1 VQSVW
6 LDLRYALRV
15 LGRQPAFCV
24 LAVLTLGLGIGAA
37 TTIFSVVQN
46 VLFDPFPGHN
56 VDRVVTFQIHDVAQ
70 ARPGGRSFFQVPE
83 FLDYQEQIQ
92 SFEEVIAGSLED
104 VLYASG
110 EGTEQFSGGLVTP
123 NNFSLFGVPPQLG
136 RPLTPEDARPGA
148 PPVFVMSYK
157 MWAGRFG
164 ADPGLLGRTF
174 VLNDTPTTLV
184 GIMPPRF
191 TKLSADLYRPVRLD
205 RADPEQSQRF
215 FLFQARLKPGVT
227 LRQAEAEIAVVAQR
241 VAKTYPRQYP
251 ERFTVNVVTLL
262 DGTIGQFRATLY
274 TLAAAVGLLLLIAC
288 SNVANMLLARAT
300 TREREMAL
308 RASLGASRARLVRQM
323 LVESFVLALA
333 GAVVGCLFAY
343 FGINAL
349 VSAIPDGAIPR
360 QTVIRM
366 NVPVLLFSLVAAAAT
381 AVLCGLVP
389 ALQSARKELVEPLKD
404 SGKGTGAGAR
414 RHRLTSAL
422 VVAEIALSLVLMAG
436 AGLLTRSFVKL
447 QTVELGLN
455 PEGVFHARLPL
466 PRGQYKTMA
475 RKHQFFRQVVDRLR
489 ELPGVTSA
497 AATSTLPPYGGV
509 RSEVD
514 VPGQTHNERWEAL
527 VQLVS
532 EGYAETLGLRLR
544 KGRFLSRAEVDD
556 ARKVAV
562 VNQTL
567 VQRYFGTEDPIGR
580 TIELKRLATMP
591 DSPVPEPVF
600 EIVGV
605 IADAKNQGLQDP
617 ILPEAFVPYT
627 MTGAYERGILLRSS
641 TPPAVMASV
650 LKREVW
656 AVDRGVA
663 LTMVGG
669 LPDSLQQY
677 SYAGPRFVLLIMG
690 AFAAL
695 GLVLVALGVFSVVA
709 YTVSRQTHEIG
720 IRMALGAARS
730 DVLRMVLRMG
740 LRLIGGGLAAG
751 VAASLGL
758 SRLLSSQLFGVAPN
772 DPATMGAVIAVVA
785 MAGFSA
791 CYFPARRATRV
802 DPLVALRYE

>member
-1 VQSVW
+1 MQTVW
-6 LDLRYALRV
+6 QDLRYAVRV

-37 TTIFSVVQN
+37 TTIFSVIQN

-56 VDRVVTFQIHDVAQ
+56 VDRVVQFQIRDAAQ
-70 ARPGGRSFFQVPE
+70 GRPGGRSFFQVPE

-92 SFEEVIAGSLED
+92 SFEEVIAGAFED

-110 EGTEQFSGGLVTP
+110 EGTEQFTGGLVTP
-123 NNFSLFGVPPQLG
+123 NNFSFFGVPAHVG
-136 RPLTPEDARPGA
+136 RWLTPDDARPGA

-164 ADPGLLGRTF
+164 ADPSLLGRTF
-174 VLNDTPTTLV
+174 ILNDTPTTLV
-184 GIMPPRF
+184 GVMPPRF
-191 TKLSADLYRPVRLD
+191 TKLAADLYRPVLLD
-205 RADPEQSQRF
+205 RADPQQKQRF
-215 FLFQARLKPGVT
+215 FLLQARLKRGVS
-227 LRQAEAEIAVVAQR
+227 LEQGEAEIAVVARR
-241 VAKTYPRQYP
+241 VAQTYPKQYP
-251 ERFTVNVVTLL
+251 EKFTVKLVTML

-300 TREREMAL
+300 AREREMAV

-323 LVESFVLALA
+323 LVESLVLALA
-333 GAVVGCLFAY
+333 GAAVGCFFAY
-343 FGINAL
+343 FGIKVL
-349 VSAIPDGAIPR
+349 VAAIPDGAIPR
-360 QTVIRM
+360 QTVIHM
-366 NVPVLLFSLVAAAAT
+366 NAPVLVFSLVAAAAT

-389 ALQSARKELVEPLKD
+389 ALQTARKELVEPLKD
-404 SGKGTGAGAR
+404 AGKGTGAGAR

-466 PRGQYKTMA
+466 PPGQYKTPA
-475 RKHQFFRQVVDRLR
+475 RKHQFFRRVVDRLR
-489 ELPGVTSA
+489 ELPGVVSA
-497 AATSTLPPYGGV
+497 STTSTLPPYGGV

-514 VPGQTHNERWEAL
+514 VPGKTHDERWEAL

-532 EGYAETLGLRLR
+532 EGYADTLGLRLR
-544 KGRFLSRAEVDD
+544 QGRFLSRAEVDD

-562 VNQTL
+562 VNQIL
-567 VQRYFGTEDPIGR
+567 VQRYFGQDDPIGR
-580 TIELKRLATMP
+580 TIELKRLATLP
-591 DSPVPEPVF
+591 DSPVPDPVF

-605 IADAKNQGLQDP
+605 VADAKNQGLQDP
-617 ILPEAFVPYT
+617 ILPEAFIPYT
-627 MTGAYERGILLRSS
+627 MTGAYERGILLRTSS
-641 TPPAVMASV
+641 PPAVMATV
-650 LKREVW
+650 VKREVW
-656 AVDRGVA
+656 AIDRGVA
-663 LTMVGG
+663 LTGLGG
-669 LPDSLQQY
+669 LPDTLQQY
-677 SYAGPRFVLLIMG
+677 SYAGPRFVLVIMG
-690 AFAAL
+690 AFAVL
-695 GLVLVALGVFSVVA
+695 GLVLVALGVFSMVA

-730 DVLRMVLRMG
+730 DVLRMVLQMG
-740 LRLIGGGLAAG
+740 VRLIGGGVAVG

-758 SRLLSSQLFGVAPN
+758 SRVLSSQLFGVAPN
-772 DPATMGAVIAVVA
+772 DPATMAAVIAVVA
-785 MAGFSA
+785 VAGFSA

>member
-1 VQSVW
+1 MRTVW

-15 LGRQPAFCV
+15 LCKQKAFCV

-37 TTIFSVVQN
+37 TTIFSVIQN

-56 VDRVVTFQIHDVAQ
+56 VDRVVTFQIHDAAQ
-70 ARPGGRSFFQVPE
+70 GRPGGRSFFQVPE

-92 SFEEVIAGSLED
+92 SFEEVIAGAFED

-110 EGTEQFSGGLVTP
+110 EGTEQFTGGLVTP
-123 NNFSLFGVPPQLG
+123 NNFSFFGVPAQVG
-136 RPLTPEDARPGA
+136 RWLTEDGRGA

-164 ADPGLLGRTF
+164 ADPRLLGRTF
-174 VLNDTPTTLV
+174 ILNDTPTTLV
-184 GIMPPRF
+184 GVMPPRF
-191 TKLSADLYRPVRLD
+191 TKLAADLYRPVLLD
-205 RADPEQSQRF
+205 RADPQQSQRF
-215 FLFQARLKPGVT
+215 FLLQARLKPAVS
-227 LRQAEAEIAVVAQR
+227 LEQAEAEIAVVAQR
-241 VAKTYPRQYP
+241 VAQTYPKQYP
-251 ERFTVNVVTLL
+251 EKFTVKLLTML

-288 SNVANMLLARAT
+288 GNVANMLLARAT
-300 TREREMAL
+300 TREREMAV
-308 RASLGASRARLVRQM
+308 RASLGASRSRLVRQM

-343 FGINAL
+343 FGIKVL
-349 VSAIPDGAIPR
+349 VTAIPDGAIPR
-360 QTVIRM
+360 QTVIRL
-366 NVPVLLFSLVAAAAT
+366 NVPVLLFSLAAAAAT

-389 ALQSARKELVEPLKD
+389 ALQTARKDLVEPLKD
-404 SGKGTGAGAR
+404 SGKGTSGGAR
-414 RHRLTSAL
+414 RHGLTSAL

-447 QTVELGLN
+447 QTLELGLN
-455 PEGVFHARLPL
+455 PQGVFHARLPL
-466 PRGQYKTMA
+466 PRGQYKKAAA
-475 RKHQFFRQVVDRLR
+475 RHQFLRQVVNRLR
-489 ELPGVTSA
+489 ELPGVMSA
-497 AATSTLPPYGGV
+497 STTSTLPPYGGV

-514 VPGQTHNERWEAL
+514 VPGKTHVERWEAL

-544 KGRFLSRAEVDD
+544 QGRFLSQAEVDD

-567 VQRYFGTEDPIGR
+567 VQRYFGQDDPIGR
-580 TIELKRLATMP
+580 TIDLKRLAALA
-591 DSPVPEPVF
+591 DSPVPDPVF

-617 ILPEAFVPYT
+617 ILPEAFIPYT
-627 MTGAYERGILLRSS
+627 MTGAYERGVLLRTSS
-641 TPPAVMASV
+641 PPAVMTNV
-650 LKREVW
+650 VKREVW

-677 SYAGPRFVLLIMG
+677 SYAGPRFVLVIMG
-690 AFAAL
+690 AFAGL

-720 IRMALGAARS
+720 IRMALGAERS
-730 DVLRMVLRMG
+730 DVLRMVLHMG
-740 LRLIGGGLAAG
+740 LRLIGGGVAAG
-751 VAASLGL
+751 LAASLGL
-758 SRLLSSQLFGVAPN
+758 SRVLSSQLFGVTPN
-772 DPATMGAVIAVVA
+772 DPATLAAVIAVVA
-785 MAGFSA
+785 VAGVSA